1 MKAYLLAGGTGK
13 RLWPFSEYR
22 CKACVPVGNV
32 PLAVRTAES
41 LRRAGADEIVIAAS
55 HQTAGLRRVFLD
67 NPHVQIVDVGTT
79 AGSAETL
86 ERAME
91 AVPPEGDTV
100 VLFGD
105 CLYDAQD
112 LTDFLQSFQKTEKPL
127 AALLSPVQQ
136 TNDSADWIC
145 AETDAAGQLT
155 GFSGHPETETY
166 QVLEAFAFRGTSLTV
181 CLAAAGVF
189 EGGGIGGM
197 PPKTERHVETA
208 LTVWADR
215 FGAIPALTGQKPFLD
230 LDKPWHILEAN
241 ILTVRAETAALTAN
255 ELAEGA
261 SIDPA
266 AVING
271 FVRLGK
277 NSRIG
282 RNVTVNGNLI
292 VGDDTVI
299 DNGAVIDGCAMIG
312 SHTEIRN
319 YCYLEGESV
328 VGSRCKILHAAEC
341 SGVLFDG
348 VYLYHYMEM
357 DGLFG
362 EDVDIGASCVCGTL
376 RFDNRSSRH
385 DVCGRRETP
394 RNCANATYIGDHT
407 RTGVN
412 CTFYPGVTIGCNC
425 AIGPGVVVTENVPS
439 NQMLLLKQ
447 ELIAKPWGPEKY
459 GW

>member
-22 CKACVPVGNV
+22 SKACIPVGNV
-32 PLAVRTAES
+32 PLAARTAAA
-41 LRRAGADEIVIAAS
+41 LLAAGADEIVVAAS
-55 HQTAGLRRVFLD
+55 HQTAGLRRVFLGK
-67 NPHVQIVDVGTT
+67 PHVRIVDVGATV
-79 AGSAETL
+79 GSAETL
-86 ERAME
+86 ERVME
-91 AVPPEGDTV
+91 TVPPEGDAV

-112 LTDFLQSFQKTEKPL
+112 LADFLQSFRKMEKTVM
-127 AALLSPVQQ
+127 ALLSPVQQ
-136 TNDSADWIC
+136 TADSADWIC
-145 AETDAAGQLT
+145 AAIDAAGQLS
-155 GFSGHPETETY
+155 GFSGHPETKTY
-166 QVLEAFAFRGTSLTV
+166 QVLEAFAFREGALHD

-189 EGGGIGGM
+189 AGGGIGGM

-208 LTVWADR
+208 LTIWMER
-215 FGAIPALTGQKPFLD
+215 FGPIPALTGQGPFVD
-230 LDKPWHILEAN
+230 VDKPWHIMEAN
-241 ILTVRAETAALTAN
+241 ILTARAETAALTAN

-261 SIDPA
+261 SIDPT
-266 AVING
+266 AVVNG

-282 RNVTVNGNLI
+282 RNVTVNGSLI
-292 VGDDTVI
+292 IGNDTVI
-299 DNGAVIDGCAMIG
+299 DNGAIIDGCAMIG

-328 VGSRCKILHAAEC
+328 IGSRCKILHAAEC

-357 DGLFG
+357 DGLIG

-394 RNCANATYIGDHT
+394 RNCANAAYIGDHT

-412 CTFYPGVTIGCNC
+412 CTIYPGVTIGCNC

-447 ELIAKPWGPEKY
+447 ELITKSWGPEKY